1 MKLKDSELRDDFAKT
16 ALQIILAHEWN
27 NVMADTV
34 RSYTTEF
41 QSLAEYSYEIADA
54 MMKAREK

>member
-27 NVMADTV
+27 NVMADNV
-34 RSYTTEF
+34 KSYTVEF